1 MYVDIQSSGVL
12 AGKKAHM
19 GRRSRVWDANG
30 NYRARATKGV
40 AVFALILLFPFS
52 VYALSHQ
59 LYAITLGGTF
69 VVSLLIANTYLISN
83 GRDHEPLT
91 LYALIPGSILFIMY
105 AFTVNG
111 NIASVGCFPSII
123 AFYCILSRRKAD
135 IASVVVLAATAPLIC
150 FTFDLLGSV
159 VLIGSLSA
167 VILFA
172 SILLR
177 EIECQQEYLKFQI
190 AHDPMTGLLNRTCLN
205 GKVEEAINSFQ
216 RLAIPSSLLTV
227 DLDHFKRV
235 NDVFGHDTG
244 DVVLCKV
251 ARLLEQNISNDCSV
265 FRLGGEEFLIL
276 LGHNDANDAQTHAE
290 LLRLNISQTTIL
302 PDFPITVSIGVANL
316 RVSDDNDSW
325 RRRSDNLL
333 YMAKLNG
340 RNRVVSEDD
349 IDSRKKLHIRQVDH
363 TGLETY

>member
-1 MYVDIQSSGVL
+1 M
-12 AGKKAHM
+12 
-19 GRRSRVWDANG
+19 
-30 NYRARATKGV
+30 
-40 AVFALILLFPFS
+40 
-52 VYALSHQ
+52 
-59 LYAITLGGTF
+59 
-69 VVSLLIANTYLISN
+69 
-83 GRDHEPLT
+83 
-91 LYALIPGSILFIMY
+91 
-105 AFTVNG
+105 
-111 NIASVGCFPSII
+111 
-123 AFYCILSRRKAD
+123 
-135 IASVVVLAATAPLIC
+135 
-150 FTFDLLGSV
+150 
-159 VLIGSLSA
+159 
-167 VILFA
+167 
-172 SILLR
+172 
-177 EIECQQEYLKFQI
+177 
-190 AHDPMTGLLNRTCLN
+190 
-205 GKVEEAINSFQ
+205 
-216 RLAIPSSLLTV
+216 
-227 DLDHFKRV
+227 DHFKRV

-333 YMAKLNG
+333 YMAKLNV